1 MFRTA
6 FAVVLAAAAIACSEP
21 PEKEFHQAQGAIEAA
36 RAAGAERYATEEFNA
51 ALAAIDRYHEA
62 VAQGDYRLALSH
74 ALDARERARVSARQA
89 ADEKAAR
96 RSRAEQ
102 LFAGTA
108 TELQQLTERVRA
120 AQTARVPA
128 AVLRPHR
135 ALIADAEPAVQKARA
150 ALRNED
156 YAAAEAAIEGL
167 RPRLAA
173 ALKSLEK
180 ALAARTTRRR

>member
-1 MFRTA
+1 MLRAA
-6 FAVVLAAAAIACSEP
+6 FAVVLAAAAMACSAP
-21 PEKEFHQAQGAIEAA
+21 PQKEFHQAQGAIEAA
-36 RAAGAERYATEEFNA
+36 RAAGAERYATDEFNA

-62 VAQGDYRLALSH
+62 VGQGDYRLALSH

-108 TELQQLTERVRA
+108 TELQRLTERVRA
-120 AQTARVPA
+120 AQTAKVPGA
-128 AVLRPHR
+128 ELRPHR
-135 ALIADAEPAVQKARA
+135 ALIATAEPAVQKART

-156 YAAAEAAIEGL
+156 YAAAVAAIEGL
-167 RPRLAA
+167 QPRLAA

-180 ALAARTTRRR
+180 TLATRPARRR